1 MPSCANIIQDW
12 PVCWKVHDDENCSM
26 QHGPAH
32 SYPSSQA
39 RKNELQDGKVA
50 PLACPRPRSPAT
62 RFKFSVPAGFL
73 GVAHCRRAPS
83 VQAMRRG
90 RHVARER
97 RQDLRCEFSGRQ
109 ALSKPASKATPELLD
124 GGDYVAMPCKH
135 GCMLNVL
142 CFPQN
147 AAAPHF
153 RVTAHMVAA
162 RAQGSTLVPIRAHV
176 TPPPHVARPSMGAAP
191 VPAAVGT
198 A

>member
-1 MPSCANIIQDW
+1 MMKTAA
-12 PVCWKVHDDENCSM
+12 CSTA
-26 QHGPAH
+26 PLIVTL
-32 SYPSSQA
+32 QA
-39 RKNELQDGKVA
+39 RRGKMSYRMAKLHPLPAPALA
-50 PLACPRPRSPAT
+50 PLQLVSNSACPQDFWESRTAGGRRQCRPCGEGATSPGNGAKT
-62 RFKFSVPAGFL
+62 CGANSVA
-73 GVAHCRRAPS
+73 
-83 VQAMRRG
+83 G
-90 RHVARER
+90 RHYLSQQARR
-97 RQDLRCEFSGRQ
+97 H
-109 ALSKPASKATPELLD
+109 LSCWMGATTC
-124 GGDYVAMPCKH
+124 VAMPCKH